1 MPTNSGSEPAHQKL
15 NEPEGAP
22 SESEYVDRVRA
33 SLSDFSVSEKAETD
47 ARAALAALEGL
58 FNFDVDVP
66 TESDVPGGRLAK
78 DAVRR
83 MIRWYLLHLSRQMTA
98 FAHAV
103 THLEALT
110 VKQVARLEQDSVNL
124 RERTDWLEERLER
137 LERGGSA
144 QT

>member
-15 NEPEGAP
+15 NEPKGTP
-22 SESEYVDRVRA
+22 SGSDDIDRVRA
-33 SLSDFSVSEKAETD
+33 ALKGFAVSDDAETD
-47 ARAALAALEGL
+47 AGAALAALEGL
-58 FNFDVDVP
+58 SDFDVDVP

-83 MIRWYLLHLSRQMTA
+83 VIRWYLLHLSRQMTA

-103 THLEALT
+103 THLEAIM
-110 VKQVARLEQDSVNL
+110 VKQAARLEQDSVNL
-124 RERTDWLEERLER
+124 QERVDRLEERLER

-144 QT
+144 RT